1 MDKAKEFLKEYEKL
15 CQKYG
20 MGLRGC
26 GCCGSSYLTVYDE
39 EEDRIVYEIDN
50 INFKDNIV
58 KIDLTKTIDEYF
70 EEDQE

>member
-20 MGLRGC
+20 MGLQGC
-26 GCCGSSYLTVYDE
+26 GCCGSPYLVAYN
-39 EEDRIVYEIDN
+39 EEDRIVDEIDN

-58 KIDLTKTIDEYF
+58 KIDLNKTIDQYF
-70 EEDQE
+70 EEI

>member
-26 GCCGSSYLTVYDE
+26 GCCGSPYLEVYNEKYDI
-39 EEDRIVYEIDN
+39 IVDIDC
-50 INFKDNIV
+50 INFEDNIV
-58 KIDLTKTIDEYF
+58 KVDFNKTIDEYF
-70 EEDQE
+70 EEV